1 MKTIEIQLFK
11 FDELPDNA
19 KEKALRE
26 YYHWNVNF
34 DWWDSIYE
42 DAKNVGIKITSFDI
56 DRGNYCK
63 IEFKYDA
70 ESICQRILMEH
81 REGCETYK
89 IALKFLWD
97 YCELIKKYSDGIK
110 IDVVTDDNYQDF
122 DNEDIELNS
131 ELHHELSEEYLSI
144 LRKEY
149 EYLTSEEA
157 IIEALEANEIE
168 FTIEGE
174 IYN

>member
-11 FDELPDNA
+11 FDELSDKA
-19 KEKALRE
+19 KEKALIE
-26 YYHWNVNF
+26 YYDWNVNF
-34 DWWDSIYE
+34 DWWDSVYY
-42 DAKNVGIKITSFDI
+42 DAKNVGITINGFDI

-63 IEFKYDA
+63 IEFRYD
-70 ESICQRILMEH
+70 EKDICQKIIMEH
-81 REGCETYK
+81 GENCETHK
-89 IALKFLWD
+89 IATKFLSD
-97 YCELIKKYSDGIK
+97 YDELVKRYSDGIIK
-110 IDVVTDDNYQDF
+110 DIVSEYNEEDF
-122 DNEDIELNS
+122 DNEIIELET

-149 EYLTSEEA
+149 EYLTREEA

-168 FTIEGE
+168 FTINGE

>member
-11 FDELPDNA
+11 FNELSDKA
-19 KEKALRE
+19 KEKALME
-26 YYHWNVNF
+26 YYDWNVNF
-34 DWWDSIYE
+34 DWWDSVYY
-42 DAKNVGIKITSFDI
+42 DAKNVGITINGFDI
-56 DRGNYCK
+56 DRGNYCE

-70 ESICQRILMEH
+70 TDICHKIIMEH
-81 REGCETYK
+81 GENCEIHK
-89 IALKFLWD
+89 IATKFLSD
-97 YCELIKKYSDGIK
+97 YDELVKKYSDGVKTNI
-110 IDVVTDDNYQDF
+110 VTEDNYEDF
-122 DNEDIELNS
+122 DNEDIELVS
-131 ELHHELSEEYLSI
+131 ELHRELSEEYLSI

-168 FTIEGE
+168 FTIDGE